1 MAFTISHSIDEV
13 PFRLDGLGHLE
24 VCEKKNAAFFA
35 EIHIHVEADA
45 ADEWEVKSVTV
56 GEQRLSGQNEMR
68 MAKVI
73 ADAYDAD
80 ISDMIGEN
88 LPEVKE
94 QAEYDACE
102 WILEDA

>member
-1 MAFTISHSIDEV
+1 MAFTIPYSIDEV

-35 EIHIHVEADA
+35 EVHVRVDAEA

-73 ADAYDAD
+73 ADFYDAD
-80 ISDMIGEN
+80 ISDHVGEN
-88 LPEVKE
+88 LPSIPKSRFLR
-94 QAEYDACE
+94 QMMGA
-102 WILEDA
+102 